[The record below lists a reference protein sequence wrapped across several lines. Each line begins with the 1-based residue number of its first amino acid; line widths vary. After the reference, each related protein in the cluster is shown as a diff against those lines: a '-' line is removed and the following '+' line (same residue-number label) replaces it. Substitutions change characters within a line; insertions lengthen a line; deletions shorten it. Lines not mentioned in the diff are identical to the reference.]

1 MSVILALS
9 SISDV
14 TGHTGLS
21 NAADGPSSSQV
32 DTDLLSLLQDTKVLN
47 AFIYH
52 VVTSSGFQVQRIALD
67 RGSAVLLVPAPELGE
82 GSGRRL
88 QLHGG
93 SMNNTHMLWSKTPNQ
108 LKQTQEV
115 KARFNVGKHKR
126 RREGGGLIYRGHRTD
141 SGAEL

>member
-1 MSVILALS
+1 MSVISAFS
-9 SISDV
+9 STNDV
-14 TGHTGLS
+14 TGHTRLG

-32 DTDLLSLLQDTKVLN
+32 DTDPLSLLQDTNVLN

-52 VVTSSGFQVQRIALD
+52 IVASSGFQVQRIALD

-93 SMNNTHMLWSKTPNQ
+93 SMSHTHMSWSKTPNQ

-115 KARFNVGKHKR
+115 KARFNIGKHKR
-126 RREGGGLIYRGHRTD
+126 RREGGGLIYQGHRTD